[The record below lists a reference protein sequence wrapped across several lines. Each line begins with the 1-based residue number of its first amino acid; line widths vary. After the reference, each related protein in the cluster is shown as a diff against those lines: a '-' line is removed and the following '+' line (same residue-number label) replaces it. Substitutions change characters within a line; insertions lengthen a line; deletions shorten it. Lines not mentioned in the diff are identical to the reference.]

1 MTNTLSKTLKSLADN
16 VIYAE
21 QTLSE
26 YYKIGCIKVRF
37 SDHMANDMDCD
48 LAIFASKDDKGKRY
62 AYVIIPMV
70 GTFKEVQWFSNITD
84 VVDFIKRFESMARLM
99 IKGAVSSDDQAER
112 RASNIVAKQIEA
124 SEKVSY
130 GEWFLKLSSAYECK
144 KFDFKTVLDS
154 IYNID
159 PSLKMLE
166 TLRKYSSLKAE
177 PRYKATISIYVS
189 IKNSKL

>member
-1 MTNTLSKTLKSLADN
+1 MTNILSKTLKSLADN

-21 QTLSE
+21 RTLSE

-37 SDHMANDMDCD
+37 SDHIANDMDCD
-48 LAIFASKDDKGKRY
+48 LAIFCNTVHKQNV
-62 AYVIIPMV
+62 YVIIPMV

-84 VVDFIKRFESMARLM
+84 VVDFIKRFESIARLM

-124 SEKVSY
+124 NEKVSY

-189 IKNSKL
+189 IKK